1 MLFRAGAVDHLF
13 EHSRGIM
20 RRLNQLATGA
30 LLAAARAGRK
40 HVDHADVQAAVFDDE
55 HA

>member
-1 MLFRAGAVDHLF
+1 
-13 EHSRGIM
+13 M
-20 RRLNQLATGA
+20 RRLNTLATGA

-40 HVDHADVQAAVFDDE
+40 HVDSAEVPVAVFDDE

>member
-1 MLFRAGAVDHLF
+1 
-13 EHSRGIM
+13 M

-30 LLAAARAGRK
+30 LLAAARASRQ
-40 HVDHADVQAAVFDDE
+40 HVDAADVQAAVFDDE